1 LNKKMG
7 KIEEKERYFSLEL
20 DSKAQLSNVSLSD
33 NSRRCAFIGGTIG
46 LLKSVHFVEGV
57 VMEVTGDKGVLRV
70 DLCEEE
76 VAKRESN
83 DSQEV
88 SA

>member
-1 LNKKMG
+1 MRQ
-7 KIEEKERYFSLEL
+7 IEEKERYFSVEL
-20 DSKAQLSNVSLSD
+20 DSKAQLSNVSLSEG
-33 NSRRCAFIGGTIG
+33 NNRLAFIGGTIG

-57 VMEVTGDKGVLRV
+57 VLEVTGDKGVLRV

-76 VAKRESN
+76 IVKTRDSG
-83 DSQEV
+83 SQEM